1 MYQST
6 GKSERHQS
14 LLYSWERERGGVVVT
29 CDGVGHV
36 PEHWKIRKT
45 SVPFILMGEGEGG

>member
-1 MYQST
+1 MHT
-6 GKSERHQS
+6 C
-14 LLYSWERERGGVVVT
+14 SWAKKGFIRYNNIP

-45 SVPFILMGEGEGG
+45 SVPFILMGEGGVGGSGYG